1 MSNSKKKAKEQLNE
15 YVAQLI
21 PEVRNPINT
30 LQPMDYNP
38 YERIGPLGPNEY
50 SYWNNGQP
58 YNMMSPVVSPE
69 G

>member
-15 YVAQLI
+15 YIAQLI
-21 PEVRNPINT
+21 PEIRNPVNT
-30 LQPMDYNP
+30 LQPLDYNP

-50 SYWNNGQP
+50 SYWNSGQA
-58 YNMMSPVVSPE
+58 YNTMSPVISPE